1 MQNWIPHHHADKL
14 WLVFRV
20 LVGVLFFMHGAQ
32 KFGLTGGEP
41 ATMWT
46 LMWWAGLVELVV
58 GVLTVL
64 GLLTMVASALGGIQM
79 LVAYFK
85 VHAPQALSP
94 LTTKGELA
102 LLFFGAFLVLLAWG
116 AGRYSVDAL
125 LCPQKKAMHGKHK

>member
-1 MQNWIPHHHADKL
+1 
-14 WLVFRV
+14 
-20 LVGVLFFMHGAQ
+20 
-32 KFGLTGGEP
+32 
-41 ATMWT
+41 MWT

-79 LVAYFK
+79 LVAYFT
-85 VHAPQALSP
+85 VHFDWPSALNP
-94 LTTKGELA
+94 LTNKGELA
-102 LLFFGAFLVLLAWG
+102 LLYFGAFLVLLAWG